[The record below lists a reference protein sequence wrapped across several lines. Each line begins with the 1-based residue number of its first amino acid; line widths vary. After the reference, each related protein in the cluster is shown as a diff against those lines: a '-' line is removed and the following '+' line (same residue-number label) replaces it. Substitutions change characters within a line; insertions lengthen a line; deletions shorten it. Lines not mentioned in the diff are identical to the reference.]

1 MEKYT
6 NDDIINGIRRRDNAI
21 LQYVYKTFYPI
32 IREFVVRNNGHSED
46 ARDVFQEALVVIFRK
61 TQEENLILNSSFT
74 NYLYTISRCIW
85 LNVLKKRK
93 IYTEKIVE
101 IIRPMEMMANEL
113 QDIETSMERKIYQH
127 YFSKLSKDCREILT
141 MFYNEMS
148 FREIAEKLGFSSEEY
163 VRKRK
168 HLCKEQ
174 LIKMIKADPDVQ
186 NFFND

>member
-6 NDDIINGIRRRDNAI
+6 NEEIIKGIKRRDNTI
-21 LQYVYKTFYPI
+21 LQYVYKTYYPI
-32 IREFVVRNNGHSED
+32 IREFVVKNHGHSED

-61 TQEENLILNSSFT
+61 TQEENLVLNSSFT
-74 NYLYTISRCIW
+74 NYLYTISRYIW

-101 IIRPMEMMANEL
+101 IIRPS
-113 QDIETSMERKIYQH
+113 DIMSNQAHEIEASMERKIYQY

-141 MFYNEMS
+141 MFYNELS

-174 LIKMIKADPDVQ
+174 LIKMIKSDPDVHDL
-186 NFFND
+186 FDD